1 MFDSTQLWKERF
13 QKTSRELKH
22 YSRYIFNGH
31 FVIVMM
37 FLIGGGSYY
46 YQSWVKTL
54 TPNFPAALVAAILLA
69 LVLTYSPIFTFFL
82 DADRIFLLP
91 LETKLTTYI
100 QRSLTVS
107 FFVQIYLLI
116 ILFVALL
123 PMYLQIYRTSLQ
135 TLTLYFVLIVA
146 VKGWNI
152 IMRWKVQF
160 FVESSVHIIDSFI
173 RYFLNAT
180 FVYLLFSQANMIY
193 FAILLVLMLLLAM
206 YFIRQTKTKGLQW
219 EWLISQEEKRL
230 NSFYR
235 LANMFTDVPKLRARV
250 KRRKWL
256 DWVLTLISNRQ
267 SETYLYLFT
276 RTFLRAGDYFGLF
289 VRLTI
294 IGMLAIYFIPNE
306 YGRAAFA
313 LLFIYLTG
321 LQLLPLWKHHEN
333 KLWVDLYPVKND
345 RKLISFQKLL
355 MTVLSTQLVIFTV
368 LLLVVDTWFVAAAS
382 TLIGFGLI
390 YYFVH
395 VYCKKLE

>member
-13 QKTSRELKH
+13 QKTSRELKN

-54 TPNFPAALVAAILLA
+54 TPDFPAAFIVAVLLA
-69 LVLTYSPIFTFFL
+69 LVLTYSPIYTFFL

-91 LETKLTTYI
+91 LETELTKYV
-100 QRSLTVS
+100 QRSFIVS
-107 FFVQIYLLI
+107 FFVQIYLLVLI
-116 ILFVALL
+116 FLALL
-123 PMYLQIYRTSLQ
+123 PMYLQIYKASLQ
-135 TLTLYFVLIVA
+135 MLTWFFVFMLV
-146 VKGWNI
+146 VKGWNM

-160 FVESSVHIIDSFI
+160 FVESSVHITDSFV
-173 RYFLNAT
+173 RYFLNAA
-180 FVYLLFSQANMIY
+180 FLYLLFSQANMIY
-193 FAILLVLMLLLAM
+193 FTILLIVMLLQAI

-219 EWLISQEEKRL
+219 EWLIALEEKRL

-256 DWVLTLISNRQ
+256 DWLLTFITNRQ
-267 SETYLYLFT
+267 SDTYLYLFT

-306 YGRAAFA
+306 YGRVAFA

-345 RKLISFQKLL
+345 CKLTSFQKLL

-368 LLLVVDTWFVAAAS
+368 LLLIVDTWFVAVAF

-390 YYFVH
+390 YYFVYL
-395 VYCKKLE
+395 YCKKLK